1 MFHTSLG
8 SLHADCRR
16 CAGRVR
22 WPAHPGYWQNR
33 PRNAPQ
39 GGQANSLDFP
49 GPDNCSRLYT
59 VASSLFRGAVLNLAR
74 LFLDYRHHRNRQQE
88 DGHSDGEDCE
98 ICGLG
103 GSRSYLGNTI
113 ARFVYSCKRR
123 RTKELG
129 PGASPNLLR
138 RCERGSTARSARGG
152 GESRPGK
159 AIKTEGLKTEP
170 DFQLPAFSFSAF
182 SPSSPSVHAPRDL
195 RRHPGQPPY

>member
-1 MFHTSLG
+1 MPSRGWQPEDRGRMQSMVPARERIPGPERDPTDVDTTMRFGGRDAGLKVDSCHMLLSLLARMFHTSLG

-74 LFLDYRHHRNRQQE
+74 ISLDYRHHRNRQQE

-98 ICGLG
+98 ICGLASCEPRG
-103 GSRSYLGNTI
+103 VLEFDRTMLLTSL
-113 ARFVYSCKRR
+113 AR
-123 RTKELG
+123 
-129 PGASPNLLR
+129 
-138 RCERGSTARSARGG
+138 
-152 GESRPGK
+152 
-159 AIKTEGLKTEP
+159 
-170 DFQLPAFSFSAF
+170 LP
-182 SPSSPSVHAPRDL
+182 R
-195 RRHPGQPPY
+195 